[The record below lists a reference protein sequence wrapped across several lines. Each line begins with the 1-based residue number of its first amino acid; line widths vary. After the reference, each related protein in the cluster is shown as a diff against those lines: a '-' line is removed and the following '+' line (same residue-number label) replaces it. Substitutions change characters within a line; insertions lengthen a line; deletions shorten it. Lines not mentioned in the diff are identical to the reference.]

1 MSLLK
6 LSKKELKEIA
16 TTSDVW
22 SVYIRM
28 KEMLG
33 KIKGVDFNEEW
44 NTESRFNQIPT
55 GFSLGV
61 EYIDS
66 CGKLSKLSLKQTGNA
81 PECISTHV
89 NLVVQLAK
97 LTNRTI
103 EEVNKENYLA
113 NKKLIKKL
121 DRVLYLGREYL
132 KVYREAYSGIPPA
145 WLDDNITALK
155 WMSNAN
161 LRVLGMLK
169 AAKKMEKALEG
180 IKEHLVIESFDVG
193 EVDGRI
199 VVNLTSRHFSS
210 GGTKLIDLGES
221 AKFISN
227 LVVVPISLYLDSG
240 CPDLPEEDKRRILLS
255 RVAVLALIQ
264 IEPLENEAFD
274 AVNKAV
280 LTVMQA

>member
-1 MSLLK
+1 
-6 LSKKELKEIA
+6 
-16 TTSDVW
+16 
-22 SVYIRM
+22 M

-44 NTESRFNQIPT
+44 DTESRFNQIPT
-55 GFSLGV
+55 GFSLDV
-61 EYIDS
+61 EYIDATDE
-66 CGKLSKLSLKQTGNA
+66 LSKLSLKQTGNA
-81 PECISTHV
+81 PESISTHV

-121 DRVLYLGREYL
+121 DRVLYLAREYL
-132 KVYREAYSGIPPA
+132 KAYKEAYSGIPPA
-145 WLDDNITALK
+145 WVDDNITALK
-155 WMSNAN
+155 WTPNAN
-161 LRVLGMLK
+161 LRVLAMLK
-169 AAKKMEKALEG
+169 TAKKMEKALEG
-180 IKEHLVIESFDVG
+180 IKEHLVIESFDIG
-193 EVDGRI
+193 EVDGYI
-199 VVNLTSRHFSS
+199 AVNLTSRHLAS

-227 LVVVPISLYLDSG
+227 LVVAPISLYLDSK

-255 RVAVLALIQ
+255 RVAVLAVMQ

-274 AVNKAV
+274 VVNKAV
-280 LTVMQA
+280 LAVMQA